1 MWENVKFK
9 KVGNQ
14 PALIYIDNKVSVQK
28 QEKKPTYAKLEIKLW
43 HIFIF
48 NE

>member
-1 MWENVKFK
+1 MIQIIFFCSYDF
-9 KVGNQ
+9 
-14 PALIYIDNKVSVQK
+14 LCIYIDNKVSVQK
-28 QEKKPTYAKLEIKLW
+28 QEKKPTYAKLEIKLG